1 MHSPEHCFTRFTA
14 DTSDYELP
22 TQFTFP
28 FYYTPHPLCVLA
40 AKQLQQHLLAQTDF
54 EHDFGLV
61 NEETGRGKMFGVL
74 LVKSPQGELG
84 FLSAFSGKIADQ
96 NLIPGFVPPVYD
108 MLTDEGFF
116 RAETDAINAANAEY
130 KTCAANP
137 ELADLK
143 AQIQADRAAYQQE
156 EQNKVFQ
163 QQPAGLLLN
172 LSCFFS
178 W

>member
-28 FYYTPHPLCVLA
+28 FYYTPHPLCVMA

-74 LVKSPQGELG
+74 LIESPQGELG

-108 MLTDEGFF
+108 MLTDEASSAQ
-116 RAETDAINAANAEY
+116 RQMPSTPPMRSTKPVLRIRNWRI
-130 KTCAANP
+130 
-137 ELADLK
+137 LK
-143 AQIQADRAAYQQE
+143 RKSKPTEPLISKKSKHSA
-156 EQNKVFQ
+156 K
-163 QQPAGLLLN
+163 
-172 LSCFFS
+172 
-178 W
+178 